1 MKTLKNI
8 TLELNGKPLLEAE
21 TKEELNT
28 IKLVEAV
35 LNGCKYKNRGDQR
48 NADKI
53 YLKLEALETKT
64 EEIELEDAE
73 FELVKRYSL
82 DYEPYLQGRSCAPFL
97 ALFDDK

>member
-1 MKTLKNI
+1 MKTLQNI
-8 TLELNGKPLLEAE
+8 TLEQNGKPILEAE

-28 IKLVEAV
+28 IKLIKAV
-35 LNGCKYKNRGDQR
+35 LNGCKYKNREDQR

-53 YLKLEALETKT
+53 YIKLEALDKAEN
-64 EEIELEDAE
+64 IELEDAE

-82 DYEPYLQGRSCAPFL
+82 DYEPYLRGRSCAPFL